1 MAKTI
6 KYFLKHPF
14 ISDARFLS
22 WSAVN
27 VVAAATNT
35 NKEVLNFK
43 KR

>member
-1 MAKTI
+1 MAQTI

-14 ISDARFLS
+14 ISGFLS

-27 VVAAATNT
+27 VVAAATTNT

>member
-14 ISDARFLS
+14 ISGFLS

-27 VVAAATNT
+27 VIAAATNT